1 MKHPATLLLLLVLS
15 AWRPLG
21 AAAQTEP
28 VTATA
33 TTVAAVVPDSLWK
46 KSFTTALNFQEA
58 SLSSNWRGGG
68 VNSLGLNASLNAQA
82 NYQQGVHSWDNQADL
97 LYAFVSNKGQGYRKS
112 LDRIYLDT
120 KYGRALSPK
129 WDMFVSLNLLTQFAP
144 GYKYSD
150 DANGQQRA
158 QLVSST
164 FAPAFLTAAYGFE
177 YHPTSYF
184 KVRLSPFAPRL
195 TVVSRPERFVAALG
209 ETPYGVDLGH
219 STRFEILAAQILAE
233 FDKDIATNVNLK
245 ARYLLFSNY
254 GSDFALR
261 RIDHRLDANLTAKV
275 NRYINV
281 ALTGILLYDYDQDK
295 AVQYSQGLTL
305 GLVYSV
311 QNFKEKK

>member
-46 KSFTTALNFQEA
+46 KSFTTALNFQETT
-58 SLSSNWRGGG
+58 LSSNWRGGG
-68 VNSLGLNASLNAQA
+68 VNSLGLNASLNAKA
-82 NYQQGVHSWDNQADL
+82 DYQQGIHSWDNQADL

-120 KYGRALSPK
+120 KYGRALNPK

-150 DANGQQRA
+150 DGNGQQRA

-184 KVRLSPFAPRL
+184 KLRLSPFAPRL
-195 TVVSRPERFVAALG
+195 TVVNRPERFVAALG
-209 ETPYGVDLGH
+209 ATPYGVRPGH
-219 STRFEILAAQILAE
+219 STRFEVLAAQALAE
-233 FDKDIATNVNLK
+233 FDKDIATNMNLK
-245 ARYLLFSNY
+245 ARYLLFANY

-261 RIDHRLDANLTAKV
+261 RIDHRLDAGLTAKV

-311 QNFKEKK
+311 QNFKERK